1 MHFWASIRL
10 AIANS
15 EQLLR
20 TAISMNKSLYSYNK
34 DKYLHIAAHSLYSQP
49 YIHTYMFLGSSNSLH
64 QDDMDSMTDQR
75 THLCLEL
82 HNVCS
87 IIIVNEVSLLQ
98 TTRKRPSTRNF
109 ISSI

>member
-1 MHFWASIRL
+1 MHFWTSIRL

-34 DKYLHIAAHSLYSQP
+34 DTYLHIAAHSLYSQP
-49 YIHTYMFLGSSNSLH
+49 DIHTYMFLGSSNSLH
-64 QDDMDSMTDQR
+64 QDDTDSMTDQR

-82 HNVCS
+82 HNVYS
-87 IIIVNEVSLLQ
+87 IMVVNEVSLL
-98 TTRKRPSTRNF
+98 
-109 ISSI
+109 